1 VTRAWVDDIDRD
13 EWKRIEPILNRVLEL
28 DASDVNGYL
37 DDLNAD
43 ARIRE
48 VVNRFMEVDGHSG
61 KLPEPFVA
69 RPPATPPRDDAVALP
84 ERLGSYRVLREL
96 GRGGM
101 GIVYLGYDEVFGRVV
116 ALKTLPPEFAANA
129 SRVALF
135 LGEARILAA
144 LCHPNIATIHGVER
158 SRNGRHVLVLEYVE
172 GQTLADRVVAGDWS
186 VPEVLDAARQIAG
199 ALAAAHA
206 RGVLHRDLKPSNV
219 MVTQRG
225 LAKVLDFG
233 ISGHVAER
241 PGTSPSALR
250 KTAQSET
257 RWRMGTLGYMSPE
270 QLLGGQ
276 ESIACDAFSFGCVLY
291 ECLTGS
297 PAVLRVNRAATMDA
311 TLRATVD
318 HSKLPSDV
326 PDSVCIMLRSL
337 LAREPADR
345 PSDLLEVADVLAEG
359 LRTRGPRSLRKRTLD
374 DRFPVPPGP
383 LVGRDRDLE
392 TCRDAL
398 GRSRLVTLTGA
409 GGCGK
414 TRLALELAG
423 HLAADEFEVVWFA
436 DLSSVAEEA
445 GFVAALATALNLP
458 GLESSGMADA
468 VRRQLADRTGLL
480 ILDNCEHQ
488 LARSAAFCNAVLS
501 ACPRLTILATSREWL
516 GVPGELTLRID
527 PLPVPELAFQTRMES
542 IAEND
547 SVRLFMLHAAAAH
560 PDFRLDESNAV
571 DIARVCRTLDG
582 IPLALELAAALLE
595 QFELHDIVAELASR
609 LAVETSIAAH
619 PTRHSTLAAAIEL
632 SYLRLDAIERHA
644 FESMS
649 VFSGGFTLEA
659 ATAVCGDDADHFG
672 MLDRLM
678 HLVDR
683 SLLRVERMHRPDLRY
698 RYLEPVR
705 VFAEARLQASGDD
718 AEPRRRHGEH
728 FCATAE
734 TLEPSLSHGNQ
745 IDALER
751 FEADHQNLL
760 AALRACK
767 TVPGLGA
774 TQALRLA
781 KATWRYWY
789 IRGQFALGRDAIKA
803 ALALPGA
810 EDVPRLRAH
819 VMSGAGVLSL
829 YLRDDA
835 AALRWCREALALH
848 RRGGDRFGEASTL
861 NHLGAASLQ
870 RGRYERARVFFEG
883 AQRLFEAL
891 DEPRWLALM
900 LNNLG
905 AVARQ
910 RGDLH
915 TASRRFEQAI
925 PLARTINNL
934 DDLALMLVNSALAH
948 VRLGWLPIARERIDE
963 ALAVVRVAGVKRV
976 ATAALEVASEV
987 LLAMGHAEHAARLLG
1002 SAEQIRA
1009 EIGVPPDDDWRRAQ
1023 QPFLAHLALALE
1035 PGRYRDLM
1043 QQGRTIPW
1051 EEIVDH
1057 ARKIIES
1064 RA

>member
-1 VTRAWVDDIDRD
+1 MTRAWVDDIDRD
-13 EWKRIEPILNRVLEL
+13 EWKLLEPILNQVLEL
-28 DASDVNGYL
+28 DAADVGLYL
-37 DDLNAD
+37 DGLSANP
-43 ARIRE
+43 RIRE
-48 VVNRFMEVDGHSG
+48 LVEQFIAVDGRSG

-69 RPPATPPRDDAVALP
+69 RPPTLPAIDAAARLP
-84 ERLGSYRVLREL
+84 EHLGSYRVLREL

-101 GIVYLGYDEVFGRVV
+101 GIVYLGHDDAVGRVV
-116 ALKTLPPEFAANA
+116 ALKILPPEFSENA

-144 LCHPNIATIHGVER
+144 LCHPNIATFHGVER
-158 SRNGRHVLVLEYVE
+158 TERGGHVLVLEFVE
-172 GQTLADRVVAGDWS
+172 GQTVADRIVAGDWS
-186 VPEVLDAARQIAG
+186 VAEALDVGRQIAS

-206 RGVLHRDLKPSNV
+206 RGVLHRDLKPTNV
-219 MVTQRG
+219 MVTSRG

-233 ISGHVAER
+233 ISGHVSER
-241 PGTSPSALR
+241 PGTPPSALR
-250 KTAQSET
+250 TSPSET
-257 RWRMGTLGYMSPE
+257 RWEMGTLGYMSPE
-270 QLLGGQ
+270 QLLGWQ
-276 ESIACDAFSFGCVLY
+276 ESIASDAFGFGCVLY
-291 ECLTGS
+291 ECLAGS
-297 PAVLRVNRAATMDA
+297 PAVLRVSRVATMDA

-318 HSKLPSDV
+318 YSKLPRDV
-326 PDSVCIMLRSL
+326 PDSVSIMLRSL
-337 LAREPADR
+337 LAKDPADR
-345 PSDLLEVADVLAEG
+345 PSDLLEVSDVLAEG
-359 LRTRGPRSLRKRTLD
+359 LRTRAPRSLRKRTFD

-383 LVGRDRDLE
+383 LVGRERDLE

-414 TRLALELAG
+414 TRLALELAA

-445 GFVAALATALNLP
+445 GFVAALASALNLP
-458 GLESSGMADA
+458 GLELSGIADA
-468 VRRQLADRTGLL
+468 VGRLLGERTGLL

-488 LARSAAFCNAVLS
+488 LGRCAAVCNAMLS
-501 ACPRLTILATSREWL
+501 HCPRLTILATSREWL
-516 GVPGELTLRID
+516 GVAGELTLRID
-527 PLPVPELAFQTRMES
+527 PLPVPELLFQSRMEP
-542 IAEND
+542 IAGNE
-547 SVRLFMLHAAAAH
+547 SVRLFMLHAAVAC
-560 PDFRLDESNAV
+560 PDFRLDESNAADV
-571 DIARVCRTLDG
+571 ARVCRALDG

-595 QFELHDIVAELASR
+595 QYELGDIVAELASR
-609 LAVETSIAAH
+609 LAVDTLETR

-632 SYLRLDAIERHA
+632 SYLRLDSIERQA
-644 FESMS
+644 FEWLS

-659 ATAVCGDDADHFG
+659 AAAVCGNGADHFG

-683 SLLRVERMHRPDLRY
+683 SLLRVERMQGDLRY
-698 RYLEPVR
+698 SYLEPIR
-705 VFAEARLQASGDD
+705 VFAEARLQVAGHDR
-718 AEPRRRHGEH
+718 EPRRRHCEH

-734 TLEPSLSHGNQ
+734 LLEPSLSHGNQ

-760 AALRACK
+760 TAFRACT
-767 TVPGLGA
+767 TVSGLGA

-789 IRGQFALGRDAIKA
+789 MRGQFALGRDAIEA
-803 ALALPGA
+803 ALALPGS

-819 VMSGAGVLSL
+819 VMSGAGVLSI

-835 AALRWCREALALH
+835 AALKWCREALALH

-870 RGRYERARVFFEG
+870 RGRYDRARVFFEG
-883 AQRLFEAL
+883 AQALFEAL
-891 DEPRWLALM
+891 KEPRWLALM

-910 RGDLH
+910 RGDLD

-925 PLARTINNL
+925 PLAREVNNL
-934 DDLALMLVNSALAH
+934 DDLSLMLVNAALAH
-948 VRLGWLPIARERIDE
+948 VRLGRLSIARNRIDE
-963 ALAVVRVAGVKRV
+963 ALRVVRGAGVKRV

-987 LLAMGHAEHAARLLG
+987 LLAIGHPDHAARLLG
-1002 SAEQIRA
+1002 AAEQIRT

-1023 QPFLAHLALALE
+1023 QPFLDQLCLALGPDRHRELV
-1035 PGRYRDLM
+1035 
-1043 QQGRTIPW
+1043 QQGRSIPW
-1051 EEIVDH
+1051 EEVVDH
-1057 ARKIIES
+1057 ARKVIEN
-1064 RA
+1064 RE